1 MKKKITQIT
10 GIRGRDRSYLDGF
23 VLEKNY
29 EVCGKIKRNDTNWDL
44 IGDHYHPGKNIKL
57 ILKKR

>member
-10 GIRGRDRSYLDGF
+10 GIRDRDGPYLAGF

-29 EVCGKIKRNDTNWDL
+29 EVCGKIKRNITL
-44 IGDHYHPGKNIKL
+44 SIKIRQTQHL
-57 ILKKR
+57 L